1 MNPSVPENDN
11 PQGSTPLGKR
21 KADAE
26 PDGVEITPPTK
37 VPLQAAGADDLD
49 DELQYIGRTGKN
61 ALQDFPHARENC
73 AVKSFE
79 PANEDKC
86 YESCPNCHCYVC
98 DTPVAACAEWDEH
111 CMAQHGLQRWQTAR
125 AAAKSRG
132 AADAAQ
138 QQQTAST
145 SAASR
150 QRAMLLGPDELLS
163 AVESVHPV
171 ETPEPAGLRADVR
184 LRPYQK
190 QSLAFALE
198 LERSDDLT
206 LVGREGSVRCAA
218 CEPPSWRGLS
228 PHARLLHSLPGARRL
243 YLRRDGHGQDC
254 RVHRPRPRTALL
266 HALRLLRLL
275 RRHRRGRAGVSAP
288 AAAGQARGLGLGFGG
303 GPAAHQARGIG
314 LEIGIGAGFCA
325 DAPQTEGPSAE
336 DDARRGAQHAHR
348 AVVRGHA
355 E

>member
-1 MNPSVPENDN
+1 MNSCVPS
-11 PQGSTPLGKR
+11 STPLGKR
-21 KADAE
+21 KAGAE
-26 PDGVEITPPTK
+26 ADGVEITPPTK

-49 DELQYIGRTGKN
+49 DELQYIGRTGQN

-73 AVKSFE
+73 AVFSFD
-79 PANEDKC
+79 PTNEDKC

-98 DTPVAACAEWDEH
+98 DTPVAVCAEWDEH

-125 AAAKSRG
+125 AAAKSKG

-138 QQQTAST
+138 QQQTPST

-206 LVGREGSVRCAA
+206 LVGREGSVRRAA
-218 CEPPSWRGLS
+218 CEPPGVAFPSRAPPPPAARCAAASSATRWAW
-228 PHARLLHSLPGARRL
+228 ARLP
-243 YLRRDGHGQDC
+243 C
-254 RVHRPRPRTALL
+254 
-266 HALRLLRLL
+266 
-275 RRHRRGRAGVSAP
+275 AP
-288 AAAGQARGLGLGFGG
+288 LSSSR
-303 GPAAHQARGIG
+303 
-314 LEIGIGAGFCA
+314 
-325 DAPQTEGPSAE
+325 GPSPCPSFPT
-336 DDARRGAQHAHR
+336 
-348 AVVRGHA
+348 
-355 E
+355 

>member
-206 LVGREGSVRCAA
+206 LVGREGSVRRAA
-218 CEPPSWRGLS
+218 CEPPGVAFPSRAPPPPAARCAAASSATRWAW
-228 PHARLLHSLPGARRL
+228 ARLPCAPPSSSRGPSPCPSSPPPPPPPPPRTRRRQRPRCCRSSARLGAR
-243 YLRRDGHGQDC
+243 LRR
-254 RVHRPRPRTALL
+254 RPCCPSSTRYRA
-266 HALRLLRLL
+266 RDRDRRRLL
-275 RRHRRGRAGVSAP
+275 RRCSAN
-288 AAAGQARGLGLGFGG
+288 
-303 GPAAHQARGIG
+303 
-314 LEIGIGAGFCA
+314 
-325 DAPQTEGPSAE
+325 
-336 DDARRGAQHAHR
+336 
-348 AVVRGHA
+348 
-355 E
+355 